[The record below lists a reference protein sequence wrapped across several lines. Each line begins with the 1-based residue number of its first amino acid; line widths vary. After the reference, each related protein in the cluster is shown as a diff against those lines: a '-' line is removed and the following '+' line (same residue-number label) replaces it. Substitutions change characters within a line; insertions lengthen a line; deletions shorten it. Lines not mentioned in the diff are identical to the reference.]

1 MDAIVDSIMPDSLFD
16 DPRTLAERRADEAE
30 HKYDSLR
37 AIGLVCGAL
46 AVVGFLF
53 LGVALGGSYYKLA
66 QQRNDQIAG
75 VYTNEA
81 FNHQALDTINGLRE
95 DQKLDSVKRVKDND
109 NESLIAAWEGCS
121 QRLYSAKSWDA
132 KDCTYNGLAKSFGGK
147 VHVDAYPIDTNVEG
161 ASPEENA
168 PSQEQLKEVLK
179 KASDSDDKRKRSGE
193 DAPYTGTGKP
203 RMLDKKASHVY
214 VYLAGDGKGEWVVY
228 TYSILQ

>member
-16 DPRTLAERRADEAE
+16 APKTLAERRADEAE
-30 HKYDSLR
+30 HKYDNLR

-66 QQRNDQIAG
+66 QQRNDQITG

-81 FNHQALDTINGLRE
+81 FNHQALDIINGLRE
-95 DQKLDSVKRVKDND
+95 DEKLDSVKRVTDDD

-121 QRLYSAKSWDA
+121 QRLYSSKLWDV
-132 KDCTYNGLAKSFGGK
+132 KDCTYNDLAKSFDGK
-147 VHVDAYPIDTNVEG
+147 VHVDAYSIDTNVEG

-193 DAPYTGTGKP
+193 DAPYIGTGKP
-203 RMLDKKASHVY
+203 WMLDKKASHVY